1 MPTRQAVLHAFLSCA
16 PDQQRTPQEVRTT
29 TFVNPA
35 FNGPAN
41 PLSNFSESL
50 QILSPRH
57 HWFLAGPGLRG
68 ESILSYPI
76 LLPLTR
82 VESPQIDHEQF
93 SSPSASNPPLGS
105 RFVFSPALLGLICV
119 AGKRL
124 SLVLPRSNDHA
135 LRASFISRPSPPRA
149 S

>member
-1 MPTRQAVLHAFLSCA
+1 MHFCPLRPISSEHRKKSA
-16 PDQQRTPQEVRTT
+16 PRL
-29 TFVNPA
+29 FVNPA

-82 VESPQIDHEQF
+82 VESPQIDYEQF
-93 SSPSASNPPLGS
+93 SSPSTSNPPLGS
-105 RFVFSPALLGLICV
+105 RFVFH
-119 AGKRL
+119 
-124 SLVLPRSNDHA
+124 LPY
-135 LRASFISRPSPPRA
+135 
-149 S
+149 